1 VRVLAASDAL
11 AVTMLGHIHAQDALL
26 GPLLYLH
33 ATFLGPAPGH
43 VEDAVLALEPVAHY
57 LRRGCSPVMPAPA
70 QRAHEG
76 TFV

>member
-43 VEDAVLALEPVAHY
+43 VEDAVLALEPVY
-57 LRRGCSPVMPAPA
+57 ISLFIFIFGLI
-70 QRAHEG
+70 QIL
-76 TFV
+76 